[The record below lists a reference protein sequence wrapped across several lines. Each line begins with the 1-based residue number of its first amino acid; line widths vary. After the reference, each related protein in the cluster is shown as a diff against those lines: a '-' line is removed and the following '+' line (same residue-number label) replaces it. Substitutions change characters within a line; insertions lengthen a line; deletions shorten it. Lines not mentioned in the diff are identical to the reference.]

1 MIIDA
6 HAHIL
11 PQRRL
16 NGLSIWLGRVFSDHP
31 LAGKSFT
38 ADDIVGELF
47 RNGVTHIFNYVYPMK
62 ADESREL
69 NRFNDHLAKKFPF
82 IIPFGS
88 FHVENR
94 DKKTILDECV
104 DDFGFMGFKL
114 HPYVQGFS
122 PDDERLLPAYE
133 RIEELGKP
141 INIHT
146 GFEDY
151 YPKIEKTITLSI
163 IEGLIRRFSSLTFI
177 IPHMFYPR
185 LEEGLYLLEN
195 YENVYLDTTN
205 IFTAIYQDEE
215 KGLNRDK
222 EREILLKT
230 LSKWSGRML
239 FGTDHPAGMSDLER
253 IFKDFCS
260 FQLTSAMRQDLL
272 FWTAYEFAKQ
282 HGYLHDIKPE
292 MGGPLNR

>member
-1 MIIDA
+1 MIIDS
-6 HAHIL
+6 HTHIL

-16 NGLSIWLGRVFSDHP
+16 NGLSIWLARVFSDHP
-31 LAGKSFT
+31 LAGKPFT
-38 ADDIVGELF
+38 AEKIVGELS
-47 RNGVTHIFNYVYPMK
+47 RNGVTHMFNYVYPMK

-69 NRFNDHLAKKFPF
+69 NRFNDHLAKKYPF

-88 FHVENR
+88 FHVENS
-94 DKKTILDECV
+94 DKKAILNECAN
-104 DDFGFMGFKL
+104 DFMFMGFKL

-133 RIEELGKP
+133 RIEQLGKP

-151 YPKIEKTITLSI
+151 YPKVERTITLSMM
-163 IEGLIRRFSSLTFI
+163 EGLIRRFSSLTFI

-195 YENVYLDTTN
+195 YKNVYLDTTN
-205 IFTAIYQDEE
+205 VFSALYQDEE
-215 KGLNRDK
+215 KGLNRDR

-230 LSKWSGRML
+230 LSKWSKRMF
-239 FGTDHPAGMSDLER
+239 FGTDHPAGMSDLET
-253 IFKDFCS
+253 IFKDFYS
-260 FQLTSAMRQDLL
+260 FQLTNDMRQDLL
-272 FWTAYEFAKQ
+272 FKAAHGFAKQ
-282 HGYLHDIKPE
+282 YGYINDVQPE
-292 MGGPLNR
+292 TGRPLNT

>member
-6 HAHIL
+6 HVHIL

-16 NGLSIWLGRVFSDHP
+16 DGLSIWLGRVFSEHP

-38 ADDIVGELF
+38 DDKIVGELS
-47 RNGVTHIFNYVYPMK
+47 RNGVTQIFNYVFPMR

-69 NRFNDHLAKKFPF
+69 NQFNYHLAKKFPF
-82 IIPFGS
+82 VIPFGS
-88 FHVENR
+88 FHVENE
-94 DKKTILDECV
+94 DKKIILDQCV
-104 DDFGFMGFKL
+104 NDFGFIGFKL

-133 RIEELGKP
+133 RIEQLGKP

-151 YPKIEKTITLSI
+151 YPKIEKRITLSI

-177 IPHMFYPR
+177 IPHMFYPT
-185 LEEGLYLLEN
+185 LEEGLYLLDN
-195 YENVYLDTTN
+195 YENVYVDTTN
-205 IFTAIYQDEE
+205 IFTAICQDEE
-215 KGLNRDK
+215 KGLTRDK

-230 LSKWSGRML
+230 LSKWSRRMF

-253 IFKDFCS
+253 IFKDFYLL
-260 FQLTSAMRQDLL
+260 QMANAVRQDLL
-272 FWTAYEFAKQ
+272 FKTAYEFAKQ
-282 HGYLHDIKPE
+282 YGYLRGIEPQ
-292 MGGPLNR
+292 MGGH